1 MQIVKFNN
9 FFRQTA
15 LITDRSHVHVVD

>member
-1 MQIVKFNN
+1 MQIVQFNH